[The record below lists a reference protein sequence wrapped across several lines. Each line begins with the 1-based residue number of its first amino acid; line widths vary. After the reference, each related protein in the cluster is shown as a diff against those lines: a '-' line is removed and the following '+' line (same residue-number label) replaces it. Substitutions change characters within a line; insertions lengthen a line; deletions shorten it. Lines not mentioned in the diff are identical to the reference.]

1 MCKLY
6 CAGVFTTTRQS
17 VLSGRCKICLFG
29 PSWNDPKLLMKCQN
43 LVTNWLCHWCHF
55 MVSCVVSNH
64 SHDSVFLCCSSTDSQ
79 GFNAIIILTTQGP
92 FPRIIHGARSTRG
105 PRSKARLPNVA
116 YGADDK
122 ICSRFHIFAHRS
134 LVFDLVT
141 RRDLAHQEWS
151 IVERDSACL
160 ALEKHKQR
168 WSPFFFFFFFFFE
181 FCHAAEGNCFLFSAF
196 SCRGVWTCAC
206 LQNWE
211 PGVSEPSKTL
221 GA

>member
-1 MCKLY
+1 
-6 CAGVFTTTRQS
+6 
-17 VLSGRCKICLFG
+17 
-29 PSWNDPKLLMKCQN
+29 
-43 LVTNWLCHWCHF
+43 

-168 WSPFFFFFFFFFE
+168 WSPFFFFFFFLILPCGRGKLFPV
-181 FCHAAEGNCFLFSAF
+181 FCFQLPWRLNL
-196 SCRGVWTCAC
+196 C
-206 LQNWE
+206 L
-211 PGVSEPSKTL
+211 PAKL
-221 GA
+221 GARGFRTVQNSRCLALARLPRRSRKMSTSKQGFQLSKPPDNNGLVP